1 MIIKYIDTYIEDSIP
16 KIKAEIEKEWEE
28 SKDEDWDAV
37 EAITTA
43 FKSDFEKKDTEI
55 EHLKKILEEKEEK
68 IAQLE
73 TQLKNVLPKKI
84 VQLWVLMV

>member
-28 SKDEDWDAV
+28 SEDEDWDAV

-43 FKSDFEKKDTEI
+43 FKSEFEKKDTEI
-55 EHLKKILEEKEEK
+55 KHLKKIIEEREEK

-73 TQLKNVLPKKI
+73 TQLKNVLEMFSNLCNLQK
-84 VQLWVLMV
+84 

>member
-28 SKDEDWDAV
+28 SEDEDWDAV

-43 FKSDFEKKDTEI
+43 FKSEFEKKDTEI
-55 EHLKKILEEKEEK
+55 KHLKKIIEEREEK

-84 VQLWVLMV
+84 VQLWFLMI